1 MCRRRPEEAQFYSSQ
16 VISLCTEQGFPFW
29 AAGGR
34 ILEGWAACLQ
44 GEAAGIEVFRAA
56 LAAWRKTGARLWLPI
71 FLALEA
77 EAYAKAGHGDTALQ
91 VIEEAV
97 AISDETGERWAIA
110 EVLRVKAALIGATSN
125 AATGDVEAL
134 LVKSLNI
141 ARSQQARCWELRTT
155 CDLARIWHG
164 QNRGQEALKLL
175 RSIYDQFS
183 EGFETADL
191 QNAKALMASLE
202 SKMGRKKNG
211 RSAAAI
217 RGGRTRPTPA

>member
-1 MCRRRPEEAQFYSSQ
+1 MPPPSGGGAIYSSQ

-29 AAGGR
+29 AAGGH

-97 AISDETGERWAIA
+97 AISDETGEAMGHRRSVA
-110 EVLRVKAALIGATSN
+110 RQGSFDRCN
-125 AATGDVEAL
+125 QQCGDRRR
-134 LVKSLNI
+134 
-141 ARSQQARCWELRTT
+141 RS
-155 CDLARIWHG
+155 LAR
-164 QNRGQEALKLL
+164 
-175 RSIYDQFS
+175 
-183 EGFETADL
+183 
-191 QNAKALMASLE
+191 
-202 SKMGRKKNG
+202 
-211 RSAAAI
+211 
-217 RGGRTRPTPA
+217 